1 MFRRAHILFLLV
13 QFLLIHQSSNAQVD
27 AHFTQFYA
35 YPQWLN
41 PAFTGAMNGSARVTG
56 NYRKQWPNLT
66 AALLSQ
72 GVSADISLPK
82 NFGLGL
88 TLFNQKTEDG
98 GYHYTSGYLSL
109 SYQVHL
115 SQYQILASGFQF
127 GFLNR
132 RVDPGNFQF
141 GNQFNPLIGFDP
153 SLPSNENFTYP
164 SATSMDGSFGLLYF
178 DGDPNH
184 TLNPF
189 LGFSVYHP
197 TEPENRFISSA
208 NSNKVP
214 IRYSFHAGLRFQL
227 NDMVDL
233 LPNAIYLSQAGNNEL
248 IAGMSFDLK
257 IDPNKDLIFGG
268 NYRINDAIAPNVGIH
283 INGLTVGFS
292 YDINTSQ
299 IKTATT
305 NSGGYELSIS
315 FINPKKTPVTK
326 FVCPRL

>member
-1 MFRRAHILFLLV
+1 MRKFLYIIFILLLV
-13 QFLLIHQSSNAQVD
+13 LQEEGNAQVD

-41 PAFTGAMNGSARVTG
+41 PAFTGAMNGSYRVTG
-56 NYRKQWPNLT
+56 NYRKQWPTLN

-72 GVSADISLPK
+72 AISADFSLPR

-115 SQYQILASGFQF
+115 TQYQILASGFQI
-127 GFLNR
+127 GLLNR

-153 SLPSNENFTYP
+153 TLPSNENFTYP

-214 IRYSFHAGLRFQL
+214 IRYSMHGGFRFHL
-227 NDMVDL
+227 NDIIDVM
-233 LPNAIYLSQAGNNEL
+233 PNAIYLSQANSNEL
-248 IAGMSFDLK
+248 IAGLSMNFK
-257 IDPNKDLIFGG
+257 IDETKDFVFGA
-268 NYRINDAIAPNVGIH
+268 NYRIKDAIAPNIGIH

-292 YDINTSQ
+292 YDFNTSQ
-299 IKTATT
+299 IKTAST
-305 NSGGYELSIS
+305 NNGGYELSIS
-315 FINPKKTPVTK
+315 FVNPKKTPVTK